1 MMAWDP
7 VCKQIIDKKE
17 AKFSVVFSGEKYYFC
32 SAHCK
37 DEFVKNPEKY
47 ISLKPVRPEDSSC

>member
-1 MMAWDP
+1 MMVQDP

-17 AKFSVVFSGEKYYFC
+17 AKFSIVYNGEKYYFC

-47 ISLKPVRPEDSSC
+47 IRLKPVRPEDSSC